1 MKVPKGFWGL
11 EIEPGLTYSQN
22 VRYNFKI
29 YMAAL
34 VLEESEE
41 DLRTTLFIEAN
52 NKKFVLCNLISGVHE
67 QQNLNVTLLK
77 GEDVK
82 LYSVG
87 HNKIHL
93 TGNYIKI
100 IDHDDSES
108 RPEELS
114 SSIIC
119 KPNGDMN
126 VKKMLNIDDES
137 SESSPSESKDVITNT
152 EEDSDEDFSE
162 GDNVSDKAVIKKE
175 INENGKHQKRA
186 NDDNKDKQNVR
197 AAKKQKTENEVIEP
211 KRADVSIEPNSA
223 AVSSKA
229 QKKKKNKE
237 RNKKKPDVKTETSTK
252 KVLESEK
259 PKTEDGNK
267 HVEPR
272 DKDLIDSDSKEKEKK
287 GIITT
292 LEGVLIEDLKL
303 GSGKMAKPGK
313 QVQVRY
319 IGRMNDKVFDKNV
332 SGKPFHFTL
341 GKGEVI
347 KGWEIGISGMR
358 IGGERKLTIPPQQ
371 AYGSAGSPPVIPKN
385 ATLVFQIRLLDVK

>member
-1 MKVPKGFWGL
+1 MQLK
-11 EIEPGLTYSQN
+11 
-22 VRYNFKI
+22 
-29 YMAAL
+29 AAL

-287 GIITT
+287 
-292 LEGVLIEDLKL
+292 
-303 GSGKMAKPGK
+303 
-313 QVQVRY
+313 VQVRY

-347 KGWEIGISGMR
+347 KGISGMR

-385 ATLVFQIRLLDVK
+385 ATLVFQ

>member
-1 MKVPKGFWGL
+1 MRLK
-11 EIEPGLTYSQN
+11 
-22 VRYNFKI
+22 
-29 YMAAL
+29 AAL

-41 DLRTTLFIEAN
+41 DLRTTLFIETN

-100 IDHDDSES
+100 IDHDSES
-108 RPEELS
+108 KPEEIS
-114 SSIIC
+114 SSITC

-137 SESSPSESKDVITNT
+137 SESSSFESKDAIANT
-152 EEDSDEDFSE
+152 EDDSDEDLSE
-162 GDNVSDKAVIKKE
+162 GDIFSDQVIIKKE
-175 INENGKHQKRA
+175 IKDENGKHHKRT

-197 AAKKQKTENEVIEP
+197 AAKKQKTENVSNEP
-211 KRADVSIEPNSA
+211 KSANVSIELKSADVSTEPKSA
-223 AVSSKA
+223 DVSTEPKSA
-229 QKKKKNKE
+229 
-237 RNKKKPDVKTETSTK
+237 DVKTETLTK
-252 KVLESEK
+252 NSLESEK
-259 PKTEDGNK
+259 LKTEDGNK
-267 HVEPR
+267 NAEPR
-272 DKDLIDSDSKEKEKK
+272 NKDLMDSDSKEKKES
-287 GIITT
+287 ITT
-292 LEGVLIEDLKL
+292 PEGVLIEDLSL
-303 GSGKMAKPGK
+303 GRGKMAKPGK

-319 IGRMNDKVFDKNV
+319 IGKLLNGKVFDKNV

-371 AYGSAGSPPVIPKN
+371 AYGNAGSPPG
-385 ATLVFQIRLLDVK
+385 

>member
-1 MKVPKGFWGL
+1 L

-41 DLRTTLFIEAN
+41 DLRTTLFIETN
-52 NKKFVLCNLISGVHE
+52 NKKFVLCNLISGMHE

-100 IDHDDSES
+100 IDHDSES
-108 RPEELS
+108 GPEELS
-114 SSIIC
+114 SSITC
-119 KPNGDMN
+119 EPNGDMN
-126 VKKMLNIDDES
+126 VKRMLNIDDES
-137 SESSPSESKDVITNT
+137 SESSSFESKDAIANI
-152 EEDSDEDFSE
+152 EDDSDEDLSE
-162 GDNVSDKAVIKKE
+162 GDSFSDQAIVKKE
-175 INENGKHQKRA
+175 IKDENGKHHKRT

-197 AAKKQKTENEVIEP
+197 AAKKQKTENVSNEP
-211 KRADVSIEPNSA
+211 KSANVSIEPKSA
-223 AVSSKA
+223 DVSTEPKSADVPTEPKSVDVSSKA
-229 QKKKKNKE
+229 QKK
-237 RNKKKPDVKTETSTK
+237 
-252 KVLESEK
+252 
-259 PKTEDGNK
+259 TEDGNK
-267 HVEPR
+267 NAEPR
-272 DKDLIDSDSKEKEKK
+272 DKDLMDSDSKEKK
-287 GIITT
+287 GSITT
-292 LEGVLIEDLKL
+292 PEGVLIEDLSL
-303 GSGKMAKPGK
+303 GSGRMAKPGK
-313 QVQVRY
+313 QVHVRY
-319 IGRMNDKVFDKNV
+319 IGRLMNGKVFDKNV

-371 AYGSAGSPPVIPKN
+371 AYGNAGSPPG
-385 ATLVFQIRLLDVK
+385 